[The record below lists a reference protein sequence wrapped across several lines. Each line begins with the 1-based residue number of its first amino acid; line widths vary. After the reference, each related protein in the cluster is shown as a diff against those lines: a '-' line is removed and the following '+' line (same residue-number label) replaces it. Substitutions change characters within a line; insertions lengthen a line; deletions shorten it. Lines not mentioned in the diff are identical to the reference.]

1 MNTADSNV
9 LSISSIIVVTI
20 DIFNTTYFFVRAAL
34 LIIMLRFISRYYSN
48 YYCYE
53 CMALTSG
60 VYKHD
65 TIKEVKIRSLPEVT
79 CDYSAVQSQNAVAP
93 I

>member
-1 MNTADSNV
+1 
-9 LSISSIIVVTI
+9 
-20 DIFNTTYFFVRAAL
+20 
-34 LIIMLRFISRYYSN
+34 
-48 YYCYE
+48 
-53 CMALTSG
+53 MALTSD

-79 CDYSAVQSQNAVAP
+79 CDYSAVQSQNAVGP